1 MIVALCVTLWVWIRK
16 RAPYPRTVGYV
27 HSDTFHVLTLLSWAV
42 AQT

>member
-1 MIVALCVTLWVWIRK
+1 MGVDTETSAVSTQCRV
-16 RAPYPRTVGYV
+16 V